1 MIPDSPQKQLIR
13 RSNSSKNPVH
23 MFVSSL
29 LKLKKTQPHGFLEI
43 HQKLAAQTSSKGQ
56 FGKQD
61 QSSANLCCF
70 TGIHFLNSSGT
81 NFFNPEIGRANR
93 KNDLW
98 SRSSEICPN
107 KVNKPT
113 PGIVRLANCPKA
125 EAENEQLFL
134 SKTNDRVNWKL
145 IMFVCNPLYIKYIY
159 I

>member
-1 MIPDSPQKQLIR
+1 VVCDDSRFPAKTIDKTQQLIQKP
-13 RSNSSKNPVH
+13 SPYVCILA
-23 MFVSSL
+23 FEAE
-29 LKLKKTQPHGFLEI
+29 KTQPHGFLEI

-145 IMFVCNPLYIKYIY
+145 IMFVCNPLYI
-159 I
+159 